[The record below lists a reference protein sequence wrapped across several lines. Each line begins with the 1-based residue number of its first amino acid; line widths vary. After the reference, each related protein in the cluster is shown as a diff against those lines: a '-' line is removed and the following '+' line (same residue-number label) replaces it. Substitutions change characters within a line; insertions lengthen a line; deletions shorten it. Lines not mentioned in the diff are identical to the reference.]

1 VSERGPRGKTPLN
14 FEIWYFH
21 ITFFVEKCFSF
32 NVELVNWSFIT
43 VALPPGNNS
52 LATFWKNPL
61 CPPWKQSS
69 NIHGSFQRSSG
80 LPTVKKVFSVGLL
93 TSLNYSLSKWSFE
106 FRFLYNKNNCL
117 PITYPMPWYRK
128 AFANLLL
135 NNSFASKHFI
145 RKASGIIVR
154 AMFYIIGFVS
164 TKFLTFG
171 RPG

>member
-1 VSERGPRGKTPLN
+1 
-14 FEIWYFH
+14 
-21 ITFFVEKCFSF
+21 
-32 NVELVNWSFIT
+32 
-43 VALPPGNNS
+43 
-52 LATFWKNPL
+52 
-61 CPPWKQSS
+61 
-69 NIHGSFQRSSG
+69 
-80 LPTVKKVFSVGLL
+80 
-93 TSLNYSLSKWSFE
+93 
-106 FRFLYNKNNCL
+106 
-117 PITYPMPWYRK
+117 MPWYRK